1 MPTEIGD
8 RHARDS
14 LRLLQQAHYE
24 LHKKGDRLQASGKA
38 AGAVAH
44 AVKAVAF
51 DRHWR
56 HSSHNLRRRIVNL
69 LAAEFNQP
77 ELITLQGDADQLHD
91 NFYEDR
97 LYEWELT
104 TYLARIAAGM
114 ELLWAVR
121 ARESNHPVQSHSA
134 AAGRAVRARE
144 SNPDFAPTPEQQQI
158 IARLLLTEAEAAAIP
173 LIDYPPELPPF
184 VAPEEDD

>member
-14 LRLLQQAHYE
+14 RRLLQQANYE

-51 DRHWR
+51 DRQWR

-69 LAAEFNQP
+69 LAAEFDRP
-77 ELITLQGDADQLHD
+77 ELLTLQWAADQLHD

-97 LYEWELT
+97 MYEWELT
-104 TYLARIAAGM
+104 TYLARIAANL
-114 ELLWAVR
+114 ELLWQLR
-121 ARESNHPVQSHSA
+121 LQGE
-134 AAGRAVRARE
+134 
-144 SNPDFAPTPEQQQI
+144 NPQFTPTPDQQQAI
-158 IARLLLTEAEAAAIP
+158 TRLLLTEEEAAAIP

-184 VAPEEDD
+184 VAPEDDD